1 MDVDELHSLYGVS
14 SDSELSKKLKLT
26 KGTISKWR
34 KNGISPL
41 WQACFELKTSG
52 KVIADPKTQ
61 PQIPLPLVNNETDMP

>member
-34 KNGISPL
+34 KNGISP
-41 WQACFELKTSG
+41 S
-52 KVIADPKTQ
+52 
-61 PQIPLPLVNNETDMP
+61 

>member
-1 MDVDELHSLYGVS
+1 MTVDDLQTLYNTS
-14 SDSELSKKLKLT
+14 NDSELSEKLKLT

-52 KVIADPKTQ
+52 KVTADPKV
-61 PQIPLPLVNNETDMP
+61 IPTIPPLN